1 LALLVKYRFFLL
13 ICQEGLFKL
22 INNII
27 NILYFVINLAQ
38 FLLWVSLLVIGV
50 KINRNSNRTPIYLD
64 KLTEIELLR
73 LPHSE
78 KESQV
83 TINTELN
90 LLGDI
95 QVSRQR
101 EVIMGIF
108 TRFRDIISSNINAI
122 LDKAEDPEKLIKL
135 MIREME
141 DTLVEIKAACAGAMA
156 SAKKVQRQLGTL
168 QDRIQYWEEKAQ
180 LAVSRGKDNLAR
192 EALVEKRRYTRRIDG
207 LESELS
213 EHNILV
219 EQYQA
224 DIRQLEDKLKS
235 ARDKQRLLVQRH
247 IHASQKIQAQE
258 EIRRVDSAAAM
269 MKFDELENRIE
280 RMESEADLVNYG
292 KQSALDAEFEA
303 LGVDEEIEK
312 ELQALKTP
320 DSVFKS
326 DETPSSD

>member
-1 LALLVKYRFFLL
+1 
-13 ICQEGLFKL
+13 
-22 INNII
+22 
-27 NILYFVINLAQ
+27 
-38 FLLWVSLLVIGV
+38 
-50 KINRNSNRTPIYLD
+50 
-64 KLTEIELLR
+64 
-73 LPHSE
+73 
-78 KESQV
+78 
-83 TINTELN
+83 
-90 LLGDI
+90 
-95 QVSRQR
+95 
-101 EVIMGIF
+101 MGIF

-156 SAKKVQRQLGTL
+156 SSKKVQRQLVTL
-168 QDRIQYWEEKAQ
+168 QDRIQYWEQKAQ
-180 LAVSRGKDNLAR
+180 LAVSKGRDNLAR

-207 LESELS
+207 LENELA
-213 EHNILV
+213 EHNLLV

-224 DIRQLEDKLKS
+224 NIRQLEDKLKS

-280 RMESEADLVNYG
+280 RMEAEGDLVNFG

-303 LGVDEEIEK
+303 LDVDEEIEK
-312 ELQALKTP
+312 ELQTLKTP
-320 DSVFKS
+320 GA
-326 DETPSSD
+326 SSKESG

>member
-1 LALLVKYRFFLL
+1 
-13 ICQEGLFKL
+13 
-22 INNII
+22 
-27 NILYFVINLAQ
+27 
-38 FLLWVSLLVIGV
+38 
-50 KINRNSNRTPIYLD
+50 
-64 KLTEIELLR
+64 
-73 LPHSE
+73 
-78 KESQV
+78 
-83 TINTELN
+83 
-90 LLGDI
+90 
-95 QVSRQR
+95 
-101 EVIMGIF
+101 MGIF

-156 SAKKVQRQLGTL
+156 SSKKVQRQLVSV

-180 LAVSRGKDNLAR
+180 LAVSKGRDNLAR
-192 EALVEKRRYTRRIDG
+192 EALVEKRRYARRIDG
-207 LESELS
+207 LESELT
-213 EHNILV
+213 EHNLLV
-219 EQYQA
+219 EQYQV
-224 DIRQLEDKLKS
+224 DIRQLEEKLKS

-280 RMESEADLVNYG
+280 RMESEADLVNFG
-292 KQSALDAEFEA
+292 KQSTLDAEFEA

-320 DSVFKS
+320 PSIAKL
-326 DETPSSD
+326 DEEKTSK